1 MAFLSSFAQ
10 LLPELWAHLDLYIV
24 NINNDF
30 VGLCSKLL
38 FYFDLEDDF
47 EYDLE
52 DDVDLEDNDAGRPFA
67 IV

>member
-52 DDVDLEDNDAGRPFA
+52 DDVEDDVKDADDDGD
-67 IV
+67 